1 MRELQ
6 VKLGKS
12 CSDDGLELNI
22 YNCDDKAFEKLCE
35 QLTRRNNKGIEWVSF
50 VGRVILFKE

>member
-22 YNCDDKAFEKLCE
+22 YNCDDKVFEKLCE
-35 QLTRRNNKGIEWVSF
+35 QLTRRSNKGTEWVSF
-50 VGRVILFKE
+50 IGKVILFKE

>member
-1 MRELQ
+1 MNELH
-6 VKLGKS
+6 VNLEKS

-35 QLTRRNNKGIEWVSF
+35 QLTRRSNKGTEWVSF
-50 VGRVILFKE
+50 IGKVILFKE